1 MNIID
6 IDDLV
11 FAQGSHFMANKK
23 CQLPEGSFRKQKKG
37 IVRLCIVNVSVKN
50 IYRWCLVSKST
61 NQRHWRQKKMLD
73 LVVCGS
79 KQFSFKTFLESGD
92 GSGTFHNWRQR
103 VPDSQCHDTE
113 CFGLE
118 IE

>member
-37 IVRLCIVNVSVKN
+37 APTVSIMHTTKTTN
-50 IYRWCLVSKST
+50 TMFHTLSLGVSTVST
-61 NQRHWRQKKMLD
+61 
-73 LVVCGS
+73 VCNL
-79 KQFSFKTFLESGD
+79 F
-92 GSGTFHNWRQR
+92 
-103 VPDSQCHDTE
+103 
-113 CFGLE
+113 CFYQHFGNCCW
-118 IE
+118 